1 MHRFLCA
8 LSALILS
15 LSAITV
21 NAQDEAPKTPF
32 PYPVAPDTCQTL
44 EGRCNYICQHFW
56 DNYDI
61 SKPIA
66 NDDDFLQAF
75 RDFVGFF
82 QYANRNVVMTSIGNL
97 MNKARSNTSNLL
109 KVGQAAELSLFFP
122 TAVYYSDEVYVE
134 FIKPLAANSM
144 LKKEVRAYYAD
155 QLARINT
162 CQEQK
167 PLPDID
173 LVLADG
179 SKSKLSAVSD
189 TTTTVLFFYTD
200 GVDSSIGRTRLSADS
215 NLEAL
220 TAQGALKVISIYLG
234 KYQPGFAATMPQ
246 QWLNVCSEDA
256 LKTYD
261 FRALPCCYIVDR
273 DMLLMTKNISVDEL
287 KEGLSN

>member
-1 MHRFLCA
+1 MKRILSA
-8 LSALILS
+8 LTALILS
-15 LSAITV
+15 LSVMTV
-21 NAQDEAPKTPF
+21 MAQDEAPKTPF
-32 PYPVAPDTCQTL
+32 PYPVAPDTCSTL

-66 NDDDFLQAF
+66 NDNDFFQAF
-75 RDFVGFF
+75 RDFLGFF
-82 QYANRNVVMTSIGNL
+82 QYANRNVVMTSIGDL
-97 MNKARSNTSNLL
+97 MNKARSNTPNLL
-109 KVGQAAELSLFFP
+109 KVGQAAELSLFYP

-134 FIKPLAANSM
+134 FIKPLASNTM

-155 QLARINT
+155 QLARINA

-167 PLPDID
+167 ALPDID

-189 TTTTVLFFYTD
+189 TTTMVIFFYTD

-215 NLEAL
+215 NLESL
-220 TAQGALKVISIYLG
+220 ISEGALKVISVYLG
-234 KYQPGFAATMPQ
+234 KYQAGFAATMPQ
-246 QWLNVCSEDA
+246 QWINTCSEEA

-261 FRALPCCYIVDR
+261 FRALPCCYIVDK
-273 DMLLMTKNISVDEL
+273 DMVLLTKNISVDEL
-287 KEGLSN
+287 KDGLAN

>member
-1 MHRFLCA
+1 MKRILSA
-8 LSALILS
+8 LTALILS
-15 LSAITV
+15 LSVLTV
-21 NAQDEAPKTPF
+21 MAQDEAPKTPF
-32 PYPVAPDTCQTL
+32 PYPVAPDTCSTL

-66 NDDDFLQAF
+66 NDNDFFQAF
-75 RDFVGFF
+75 RDFLGFF
-82 QYANRNVVMTSIGNL
+82 QYANRNVVMTSIGDL
-97 MNKARSNTSNLL
+97 MNKARSNTPNLL
-109 KVGQAAELSLFFP
+109 KVGQAAELSLFYP

-134 FIKPLAANSM
+134 FIKPLASNTM

-155 QLARINT
+155 QLARINA

-167 PLPDID
+167 ALPDID

-189 TTTTVLFFYTD
+189 TTMVIFFYGD

-215 NLEAL
+215 NLESL
-220 TAQGALKVISIYLG
+220 ITEGTLKVISVYLG
-234 KYQPGFAATMPQ
+234 KYQAGFAATMPL
-246 QWLNVCSEDA
+246 QWTNTCSEDA

-261 FRALPCCYIVDR
+261 FRALPCCYIVDK
-273 DMLLMTKNISVDEL
+273 DMVLLTKNISVDEL
-287 KEGLSN
+287 KDALAN